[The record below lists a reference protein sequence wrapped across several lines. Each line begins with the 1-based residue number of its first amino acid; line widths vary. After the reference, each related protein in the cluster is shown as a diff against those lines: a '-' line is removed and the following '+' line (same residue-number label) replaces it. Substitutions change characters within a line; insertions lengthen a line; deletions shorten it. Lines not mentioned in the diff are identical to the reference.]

1 MGFFSRIKEWFME
14 LFKKDDYLRMTNI
27 QPQIGDGMMELIN
40 SWRDIYSGNP
50 PWLDSEDCPETIGF
64 AQTVCS
70 DIASKAV
77 CEVTALTGSK
87 DTDKVLAELISDLRG
102 KTEEMLAKGAVVA
115 RPYYDPS
122 GNKVRVAWY
131 PADRVV
137 PLTWESNRLMSAC
150 LLDFSRGD
158 TSSTSSVTYCKVEAH
173 VWSAGT
179 DTITVKAFVWN
190 GGALGN
196 EVPLSTIGAWSDIEP
211 GPIEVKNLSGPL
223 FTYMKTPVMNFID
236 GSPVGVSLFAS
247 AIPVLEEIDGTW
259 NDAKWERE
267 AGRAKAFVDET
278 MIPQKIVDGKIYDDI
293 SAFDRKYYKKL
304 AGNVENTSKL
314 FEVHNPSMR
323 LDQYQEY
330 MDKQTVL
337 ACKKMHLDAK
347 AFTVSVQGAPV
358 TAQQI
363 LTEKNDTYTTILDIQ
378 NNSLIPAIKEIYR
391 ISADIQY
398 LYGVRDGRI
407 PVVDE
412 ITITFGDSVMTD
424 EETEKKNAQT
434 ECQIGLRS
442 KLSYLMQY
450 RNMSEEEALKEIE
463 RIKAEAPT
471 VDYFGLGEGA

>member
-1 MGFFSRIKEWFME
+1 MGFFSRIKEWFMG
-14 LFKKDDYLRMTNI
+14 LFKKDDYLRMTSI

-40 SWRDIYSGNP
+40 EWRDIYSGNP
-50 PWLDSEDCPETIGF
+50 SWLDSESCPETIGF

-77 CEVTALTGSK
+77 CEVVASTGVD
-87 DTDKVLAELISDLRG
+87 DTDKVLQELISDLRG
-102 KTEEMLAKGAVVA
+102 ETEEMLAKGAVVA

-122 GNKVRVAWY
+122 SRKVRVAWY

-137 PLTWESNRLMSAC
+137 PLTWEAGRLMSAW

-158 TSSTSSVTYCKVEAH
+158 TQSTSSVTYCKVEAH

-179 DTITVKAFVWN
+179 DTITVKAFTWN

-196 EVPLSTIGAWSDIEP
+196 EVPLSTISAWADIEP

-223 FTYMKTPVMNFID
+223 FVYAKTQVKNYID
-236 GSPVGVSLFAS
+236 GSPVGVSIFAS
-247 AIPVLEEIDGTW
+247 ALPILEEMDKIW
-259 NDAKWERE
+259 NDASWERE

-278 MIPQKIVDGKIYDDI
+278 MIPQKIVDGKIVEDI
-293 SAFDRKYYKKL
+293 NAFDRKYYKKL
-304 AGNVENTSKL
+304 AGNVENTNKL
-314 FEVHNPSMR
+314 FEVHNPQMR
-323 LDQYQEY
+323 LDQYQAY

-347 AFTVSVQGAPV
+347 AFTVDVQGSPV

-378 NNSLIPAIKEIYR
+378 NNSLLPALKEIYR

-398 LYGVRDGRI
+398 LYGVKEGRI
-407 PVVDE
+407 PAVDD

-450 RNMSEEEALKEIE
+450 RNMSEEDALKELE
-463 RIKAEAPT
+463 RIKAETPV
-471 VDYFGLGEGA
+471 VDYFGESAGA